1 MGGAVEPNRHM
12 SLNADQLEWSL
23 LQQRA
28 ALSEIT
34 DEEQR
39 SRRSEAINSVG
50 NYVGLLRAAESL
62 PTNFSFKLELN
73 DGRWDIAEKHL
84 TAPPRVGDVL
94 SLAGQRWRVR
104 ASQLVRPRPSGRP
117 AREVFV
123 CAPVV

>member
-1 MGGAVEPNRHM
+1 MELNEHGCP
-12 SLNADQLEWSL
+12 NADQLERSL
-23 LQQRA
+23 SHQL
-28 ALSEIT
+28 ALLKDIA

-50 NYVGLLRAAESL
+50 NYVGLLRAAEAL

-73 DGRWDIAEKHL
+73 DGRWDIAEKNL

-94 SLAGQRWRVR
+94 SLAGRRWRVR
-104 ASQLVRPRPSGRP
+104 ASQFVRPRPSGRP